1 MPELVF
7 NPEERRRLA
16 KVCQALGTTFEEF
29 VHHATMQAVDEMEG
43 ISQEIRRG
51 YQWTATRHDNT

>member
-1 MPELVF
+1 MAELTF
-7 NPEERRRLA
+7 SPEERSRLA

-43 ISQEIRRG
+43 LAHEARVEG
-51 YQWTATRHDNT
+51 YL